1 MVKRKS
7 NLSIEAATQPDWV
20 PTDPAAG
27 PAPSTAVVQLIEAL
41 LFMGG
46 APLTAEKAAAVIR
59 GLEADAFNQAIGSLG
74 REYRRQGRP
83 YTVQTQD
90 DGYVL
95 RLRPQWKWIEDRVR
109 GLNRQARLSVA
120 AIDVLS
126 LVAYRQPISKQEIDA
141 IRGTDSGALL
151 RQLLRRTLI
160 KVAEAAG
167 EKKEVR
173 YQTTARFLEL
183 FQLKSLE
190 ELPQTQ
196 DLHAL

>member
-1 MVKRKS
+1 
-7 NLSIEAATQPDWV
+7 
-20 PTDPAAG
+20 
-27 PAPSTAVVQLIEAL
+27 VVQLIEAL

-83 YTVQTQD
+83 YIVQTQD

-109 GLNRQARLSVA
+109 GLNRQARLSVV

-167 EKKEVR
+167 EKKEAR

>member
-1 MVKRKS
+1 MVNRKS
-7 NLSIEAATQPDWV
+7 NTSAEAATQPV
-20 PTDPAAG
+20 RIPTDPAIG
-27 PAPSTAVVQLIEAL
+27 PAPSAGVVQLIEAL

-59 GLEADAFNQAIGSLG
+59 GLETGVFNQAIGSLS

-83 YTVQTQD
+83 YAVQTQD
-90 DGYVL
+90 DGYLLCL
-95 RLRPQWKWIEDRVR
+95 RSQWKWVEERVR

-126 LVAYRQPISKQEIDA
+126 LVAYRQPMSKQEIDS

-173 YQTTARFLEL
+173 YQTTERFLEL